1 LTKTVNQQKKMNI
14 LLELENINSNNIFFN
29 ETKQNMM
36 FDGLFTKILYCDDN
50 FTMYGIYACV
60 HEEPSNTGKPLIDAQ
75 TYNMLIKLESTIL
88 TAYAKTRQY
97 PSDNIVTYKLSE
109 LLKTKFTV
117 SNRHTQSDKISCLKI
132 SGIWE
137 NNTTQ
142 EIGLSF
148 KL

>member
-1 LTKTVNQQKKMNI
+1 MNI
-14 LLELENINSNNIFFN
+14 LLDLENINTNNIFFT

-36 FDGLFTKILYCDDN
+36 FDGVFTKILYCDEN
-50 FTMYGIYACV
+50 FTMYGIFACV
-60 HEEPSNTGKPLIDAQ
+60 HEEHTVAGKSLIDAQ

-88 TAYAKTRQY
+88 TTYAKTRQH

-109 LLKTKFTV
+109 LLKTRFTV
-117 SNRHTQSDKISCLKI
+117 SNRQIQGDKISCLKI

>member
-1 LTKTVNQQKKMNI
+1 MNI
-14 LLELENINSNNIFFN
+14 LLELETINSNNIFFN

-36 FDGLFTKILYCDDN
+36 FDGVFTKILYCDDN

-60 HEEPSNTGKPLIDAQ
+60 HEEAATAGKSLIDAQ
-75 TYNMLIKLESTIL
+75 TYNQLIKLESTIL

-117 SNRHTQSDKISCLKI
+117 SNRQTQGDKISCLKI